1 MLLIVLFILSRSTA
15 SGQTFN
21 DIGNNTEIR
30 NETKIIIGETTEVLV
45 RDELKELEH
54 ENVLSNY
61 KSETMPSEITI
72 SFAPVKT
79 LGYQKIRLVPLNT
92 VQ

>member
-30 NETKIIIGETTEVLV
+30 NETKIIIGESTEVLV
-45 RDELKELEH
+45 RDELR
-54 ENVLSNY
+54 
-61 KSETMPSEITI
+61 EI
-72 SFAPVKT
+72 
-79 LGYQKIRLVPLNT
+79 L
-92 VQ
+92 